1 MIKEDLSTWFDDSK
15 GGGTWVDISRTNDDG
30 EHPECGENTD
40 RQGKAKCVP
49 KKKAKQLS
57 KKEKDRLVR
66 RKRKKDTD
74 SQSPDNASSDPSDQ
88 RKSESAMR
96 SITEDE
102 ENEPKDE
109 DLWQDVLAVTKGE
122 KDSVSANG
130 ETVEAPNDG
139 DGFDVYPCVPL
150 DSQALT
156 REGWKAHDRIEVG
169 DEILAYDIDED
180 ELSWSEVEDKHR
192 FEDAPIKRMSKD
204 MVNFDVRCTPGHK
217 WVAFRKNKFEDRRLI
232 KTSELPTSYNLLTS
246 AKLSEDVGGDSLEN
260 FSKSDSWTERLL
272 NMSKEQA
279 EAFFASAVVYDGS
292 EQDRKT
298 TRTFGGSQVD
308 PDHSEAIRLSAVL
321 SGYQVS
327 SGERVYEN
335 ADGKQTRNTFT
346 FMERRH
352 QGLQNMHVEDDGKE
366 DVWCPQT
373 EHGTWVMRQGS
384 TVTITGNSAYANGWA
399 TKMYNKLGGEWKTVD
414 ENVTKKAIKLGLMG
428 EDLDQWFEEEWVDI
442 SETDEDG
449 NHPPCGETHD
459 TPERMENPEENYP
472 KCVPKSKAKD
482 MTEKEKEEM
491 VKKKQQSVN
500 QDDADQDSDDGD
512 SDEPTYT
519 SSDPDEHF
527 SKQKQTTM
535 KESTLRSI
543 IREEIKEARVGRNQ
557 NMADTDYPEIVKRTK
572 ALMNR
577 PVVDINTSRGGDVHV
592 MKFQGSMRS
601 GISIAAFEQKGIQ
614 ITSVSYEDGIITL
627 RVRNR

>member
-1 MIKEDLSTWFDDSK
+1 MIEEDLSTWFDDSK

-57 KKEKDRLVR
+57 QKEKDRLVR
-66 RKRKKDTD
+66 RKRDKDTD

-88 RKSESAMR
+88 RKNERAMSKKAILR
-96 SITEDE
+96 EDE

-169 DEILAYDIDED
+169 DEILAYDIGED

-246 AKLSEDVGGDSLEN
+246 AKLSEDVRGDSLEN

-292 EQDRKT
+292 EQERKT

-308 PDHSEAIRLSAVL
+308 PDHSEAMRLSAVL

-352 QGLQNMHVEDDGKE
+352 QGLQNMHVEDDGRE

-428 EDLDQWFEEEWVDI
+428 EDLDQWFDEEWVDI

-449 NHPPCGETHD
+449 NHPPCGEMSD
-459 TPERMENPEENYP
+459 TEKRENDPENNYP
-472 KCVPKSKAKD
+472 KCVPRSKAKD
-482 MTEKEKEEM
+482 MTEKEKEEL
-491 VKKKQQSVN
+491 VRKKQQSVN
-500 QDDADQDSDDGD
+500 QDDADQSSEDGS

-519 SSDPDEHF
+519 SSNPDEHF
-527 SKQKQTTM
+527 SKRNKTTM
-535 KESTLRSI
+535 TESTLRSI
-543 IREEIKEARVGRNQ
+543 IREEIKQAVNEVGMQQRRVNQ
-557 NMADTDYPEIVKRTK
+557 PKQLRKAVSGKKVQSATGNLAGDTYQYELDFPNGEK
-572 ALMNR
+572 LL
-577 PVVDINTSRGGDVHV
+577 
-592 MKFQGSMRS
+592 
-601 GISIAAFEQKGIQ
+601 IQ
-614 ITSVSYEDGIITL
+614 NPDTL
-627 RVRNR
+627 LFNER